1 MDPVNFVGSAKQPS
15 QDSGSTLQNV
25 VPMKQLA
32 KNYQFKAYEKNS
44 SKFVKIKTNRVH
56 TTSVDRQQSTGS
68 KKLIGSYKP

>member
-1 MDPVNFVGSAKQPS
+1 MDPVNFVGSAQQPS

>member
-1 MDPVNFVGSAKQPS
+1 MDPINFVGSAQQPS
-15 QDSGSTLQNV
+15 QDSGSTLQNI

>member
-1 MDPVNFVGSAKQPS
+1 MDPINFVGSAQQPS
-15 QDSGSTLQNV
+15 QDSGSTLQNI

-44 SKFVKIKTNRVH
+44 SKLVKIKTNRVH

>member
-1 MDPVNFVGSAKQPS
+1 MDPINFVGSAQQPS
-15 QDSGSTLQNV
+15 QDSGSTLQNL

-68 KKLIGSYKP
+68 KKSIGSNKP